1 MSERMR
7 LSDFARRAGDRVRML
22 GPDAFLPEHFAVDS
36 REVRP
41 GGGFVAIPGQRTD
54 GHRFLEESIGRGARL
69 LLLQSDRC
77 SPSEAERY
85 AASGVSVLLSGD
97 SEACAVALAQAWM
110 KRIGPRSVIGIT
122 GSVGKTTVREAARH
136 VIAASGERV
145 ASSPKSFNTRIGCAL
160 SVLCAP
166 AETNIFVLEYG
177 ANHPGEIAETVALF
191 PPTEAVITEVAPAHM
206 EGFGSLQGVLAAK
219 MEIAG
224 SPALRS
230 LSYNA
235 DNVLLESRV
244 ALLPA
249 PLLRRGVG
257 RERGEYRI
265 ESLRLSFDQEGPRI
279 DFLLKGPDEVV
290 PLWGRFFGG
299 HHARN
304 LAFAWVLAR
313 ACGLDAGSAAEGL
326 AGFRAAR
333 GRGQALRTHGGG
345 VLIDDAYNANPR
357 SVLAGLEALE
367 ALSSEAPA
375 RRIVALGGM
384 RELGTESLPYHRLVL
399 ERLRDRFPVHLLGAE
414 WEPLRPECPPS
425 VRLHGSSESLLEAI
439 RAEDGADALFWVKG
453 SRFYELDRVVDAL
466 SEGPLAPE
474 KRR

>member
-7 LSDFARRAGDRVRML
+7 LSDFVRRAEKPVRML
-22 GPDAFLPEHFAVDS
+22 GPDALLPEHFAVDS

-41 GGGFVAIPGQRTD
+41 AGGFVAIPGHRTD
-54 GHRFLEESIGRGARL
+54 GHRFLDEAMGRGARL

-97 SEACAVALAQAWM
+97 SEACAVALARAWM
-110 KRIGPRSVIGIT
+110 ERIGPRSVIGIT
-122 GSVGKTTVREAARH
+122 GSVGKTTLREAARH
-136 VIAASGERV
+136 AIAASGERV

-166 AETNIFVLEYG
+166 TDTDIFILEYG

-206 EGFGSLQGVLAAK
+206 EGFGSLPGVLEAK

-224 SPALRS
+224 SSALRG

-235 DNVLLESRV
+235 DNVLLKSRV
-244 ALLPA
+244 ALLPSS
-249 PLLRRGVG
+249 LLRRGVG

-265 ESLRLSFDQEGPRI
+265 ESLRSSFDREGPRI
-279 DFLLKGPDEVV
+279 DFLLRGPDGSVR
-290 PLWGRFFGG
+290 LGGRFFGG

-313 ACGLDAGSAAEGL
+313 ACGLDAGTAAEGL
-326 AGFRAAR
+326 AGLRADR

-367 ALSSEAPA
+367 DLPPQAPS

-384 RELGTESLPYHRLVL
+384 RELGSESLSYHRLVL
-399 ERLRDRFPVHLLGAE
+399 EQLRDRFPVHLLGAE

-425 VRLHGSSESLLEAI
+425 VRLHGSFESLLEAI
-439 RAEDGADALFWVKG
+439 RAEDGPDVLYWIKG
-453 SRFYELDRVVDAL
+453 SRFYELERVVDAL

-474 KRR
+474 NRR